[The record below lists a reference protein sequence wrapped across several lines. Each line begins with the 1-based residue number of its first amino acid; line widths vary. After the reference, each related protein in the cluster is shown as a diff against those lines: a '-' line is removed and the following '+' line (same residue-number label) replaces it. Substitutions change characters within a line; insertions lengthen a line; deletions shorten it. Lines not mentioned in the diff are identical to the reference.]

1 VGLAENLQK
10 SAALGGS
17 QALEVWPML
26 VTGQPVLRRF
36 WYPVMPVAQLASGPR
51 PFTLLGEDIVLWLD
65 ADGAACAVVDR
76 CCHRTARLSRGF
88 VDDGAIV
95 CGYHGWTFDR
105 SGACIRIP
113 QARDPVRKPK
123 FRVEG
128 FRAECRYGYVWVCL
142 GEPLADIPSFEEADD
157 SSYRRIDEFY
167 EIWRCAGLRLME
179 NSFDNA
185 HIAFVHRATF
195 GNVEEPEPASI
206 EVNETA
212 YGLEFKSQV
221 PVVNRDLGRT
231 ITATGGDKTVR
242 SIHAKWHLPFTR
254 KLAITY
260 PNGLKHSIVT
270 SATPIDDGSS
280 MIVQFVFRN
289 DTEDQ
294 VKAADV
300 IAFDRKV
307 TEEDRAILES
317 TEFDVPL
324 ALSSGREFHMPSDK
338 PGLIMRRRFLEL
350 LQAHGER
357 ETGAGTTMTPGSAAA
372 E

>member
-1 VGLAENLQK
+1 
-10 SAALGGS
+10 
-17 QALEVWPML
+17 ML
-26 VTGQPVLRRF
+26 VTRQEVLRRF
-36 WYPVMPVAQLASGPR
+36 WYPVMPVALLEAGPK
-51 PFTLLGEDIVLWLD
+51 PFTLLGQEIVLWLD

-88 VDDGAIV
+88 VEDGAIV

-113 QARDPVRKPK
+113 QSRDPARKPK
-123 FRVEG
+123 FRVDG
-128 FRAECRYGYVWVCL
+128 FRAESRYGYVWVCL
-142 GEPLADIPSFEEADD
+142 GEPLADIPSFEEAEDAQF
-157 SSYRRIDEFY
+157 RRIDEFY
-167 EIWRCAGLRLME
+167 EAWRCAGLRLME

-185 HIAFVHRATF
+185 HIAFVHRETF
-195 GNVEEPEPASI
+195 GNVAEPEPASI

-212 YGLEFKSQV
+212 YGLEFKSDV
-221 PVVNRDLGRT
+221 PVVNRDLGGT
-231 ITATGGDKTVR
+231 ITGMQGGKTVR
-242 SIHAKWHLPFTR
+242 HVHAKWYLPFTR

-270 SATPIDDGSS
+270 SATPIDDGTS

-289 DTEDQ
+289 DTEEQ
-294 VKAADV
+294 VKAEDV

-307 TEEDRAILES
+307 TDEDRPILES

-324 ALSSGREFHMPSDK
+324 ALASGREFHMPSDK
-338 PGLIMRRRFLEL
+338 PGLIMRRRLLEL
-350 LQAHGER
+350 LQMHGET
-357 ETGAGTTMTPGSAAA
+357 EASAASIPAPDSAAA